1 MQPVE
6 VLGIE
11 HLDLTVSDLARS
23 VDFYERILPVLGF
36 RRLADD
42 PDNVRWANAQLTIGL
57 RAADRGQPSTA
68 FNRYR
73 PGLHHVAFKA
83 LSRTDIDRFHRFLVQ
98 AGVTILDAPA
108 EYPRYG
114 KGYYAMFFADPDG
127 IKIELAHFPWGYWKT
142 TQLSGRDQRARYSRG

>member
-1 MQPVE
+1 MPNSFDDVQPVE

-42 PDNVRWANAQLTIGL
+42 PDNVRWANARLTIGL
-57 RAADRGQPSTA
+57 RAAESGQRRTA

-73 PGLHHVAFKA
+73 AGLHHVALKA
-83 LSRTDIDRFHRFLVQ
+83 LSRADIDPTGQPRMWAACSLV
-98 AGVTILDAPA
+98 LP
-108 EYPRYG
+108 
-114 KGYYAMFFADPDG
+114 
-127 IKIELAHFPWGYWKT
+127 
-142 TQLSGRDQRARYSRG
+142 SR